1 MSQLAAVRVLSIT
14 EPVEA
19 SVELNDL
26 VTRAQQGD
34 VSSYGRIVNA
44 TERMVFAVALRVL
57 RDEALAEDAA
67 QETYLRAFRRM
78 GDLHEEAAFLTW
90 LRRIAV
96 TVALNMRRARRT
108 TFLRLDDRVDVP
120 ILDEIEARWSDAQRQ
135 QLAAALL
142 ILTPEERRLCDRRYH
157 GGWSI
162 GRLAQ
167 EAGVDEAA
175 MRKRLQ
181 RIRDKLRKDIEMA
194 EQSEIR
200 AGQSPRDLPA
210 RIVELLSRPQLTNL
224 PENPVGQVT
233 RILRGVFSQFAP
245 AELPEFIDFAAA
257 RASVTSDAIY
267 VDEAELHHV
276 DDRRILRYDM
286 TLPLLMTKRYEGQP
300 MNLWI
305 EGKVYRSGR
314 LDAQHLDAFH
324 QAEVFWLGDR
334 KDVDAWRMT
343 TLVLQS
349 VDAVLPG
356 STVRIVPT
364 KYAMCSQAW
373 ELEVERD
380 GQLHEVMAWGV
391 FTDRIVRHLGGD
403 PARHV
408 AVGAGYGLDRLAALR
423 YGIDD
428 IRKIDSATVTQ

>member
-1 MSQLAAVRVLSIT
+1 
-14 EPVEA
+14 VE
-19 SVELNDL
+19 SLNRL
-26 VTRAQQGD
+26 VSRAREGD
-34 VSSYGRIVNA
+34 VSAYGRLVRS
-44 TERMVFAVALRVL
+44 TERLVFGVALRVL

-67 QETYLRAFRRM
+67 QETFLRAFRRIA
-78 GDLHEEAAFLTW
+78 DLDEDAAFLTW
-90 LRRIAV
+90 LRRIAI
-96 TVALNMRRARRT
+96 TVAINMRRARRT
-108 TFLRLDDRVDVP
+108 TFLRLDDGVDVP

-167 EAGVDEAA
+167 DAGIDDAA
-175 MRKRLQ
+175 MRTRLQ
-181 RIRDKLRKDIEMA
+181 RIRDKLRKDIEMS

-200 AGQSPRDLPA
+200 TGQSPRDLPA

-233 RILRGVFSQFAP
+233 QILRGVFSTFAP
-245 AELPEFIDFAAA
+245 AELPEFIDFTAA
-257 RASVTSDAIY
+257 RASVTNDAIY
-267 VDEAELHHV
+267 VDEEELHHV
-276 DDRRILRYDM
+276 DERRILRYDM
-286 TLPLLMTKRYEGQP
+286 TLPLLMTKRYQGEP

-314 LDAQHLDAFH
+314 LDATHLDAFH

-334 KDVDAWRMT
+334 NDVDAWKMT

-373 ELEVERD
+373 ELEVEMD

-391 FTDRIVRHLGGD
+391 FTDRIVRHLGAD

-408 AVGAGYGLDRLAALR
+408 AVGAGYGLERLAALR

-428 IRKIDSATVTQ
+428 IRKIDSATVAQ

>member
-1 MSQLAAVRVLSIT
+1 VSFQQQNV
-14 EPVEA
+14 EP
-19 SVELNDL
+19 LNQL
-26 VTRAQQGD
+26 VTRARHGD
-34 VSSYGRIVNA
+34 VVAYGRLVTA
-44 TERMVFAVALRVL
+44 TERMVFAVAVRVL
-57 RDEALAEDAA
+57 RDETLAEDAA
-67 QETYLRAFRRM
+67 QETFLRAFRRI
-78 GDLHEEAAFLTW
+78 GDLDDEAAFLTW

-96 TVALNMRRARRT
+96 TVAINMRRARRT
-108 TFLRLDDRVDVP
+108 TFLRLDEGVDVP
-120 ILDEIEARWSDAQRQ
+120 ILDEIEARWSDAQRH

-157 GGWSI
+157 GGWSV

-167 EAGVDEAA
+167 AARVDEAA

-181 RIRDKLRKDIEMA
+181 RIRDKLRKDIEMS

-200 AGQSPRDLPA
+200 TGPSPRDLPG

-233 RILRGVFSQFAP
+233 QILRNVFAP
-245 AELPEFIDFAAA
+245 FETAELPEFIDFAAA
-257 RASVTSDAIY
+257 RAAVTNDAIY
-267 VDEAELHHV
+267 VDEGELHHV

-286 TLPLLMTKRYEGQP
+286 TLPLLMTKRYQGEP
-300 MNLWI
+300 MKLWI
-305 EGKVYRSGR
+305 EGKVYRRGR
-314 LDAQHLDAFH
+314 LDAQHLEAFH
-324 QAEVFWLGDR
+324 QAEVFWLGNR
-334 KDVDAWRMT
+334 GDVDGWRLTMM
-343 TLVLQS
+343 VLQS

-373 ELEVERD
+373 ELEVEVD
-380 GQLHEVMAWGV
+380 GQLHEVIAWGV
-391 FTDRIVRHLGGD
+391 FTDRIVRHLGAD

-408 AVGAGYGLDRLAALR
+408 AVGAGYGLERLAALR

-428 IRKIDSATVTQ
+428 IRKIDSATVAQ

>member
-1 MSQLAAVRVLSIT
+1 M
-14 EPVEA
+14 
-19 SVELNDL
+19 ELNDL

-34 VSSYGRIVNA
+34 VSCYGRLVKA

-67 QETYLRAFRRM
+67 QETYLRAFRRL
-78 GDLHEEAAFLTW
+78 GDLDDEAAFLTW

-96 TVALNMRRARRT
+96 TVAINMRRARRT
-108 TFLRLDDRVDVP
+108 TFLRLDEGVDVP
-120 ILDEIEARWSDAQRQ
+120 ILDEIEARWTDAQRH

-157 GGWSI
+157 GDWGI

-167 EAGVDEAA
+167 DAGVDEAA

-181 RIRDKLRKDIEMA
+181 RIRDKLRKDIEMS
-194 EQSEIR
+194 EQTEIGT
-200 AGQSPRDLPA
+200 GQSPRDLPA

-233 RILRGVFSQFAP
+233 QILRGVFSKFAP
-245 AELPEFIDFAAA
+245 AELPEFIDFTAA
-257 RASVTSDAIY
+257 RASVTNDAIY
-267 VDEAELHHV
+267 VDEEELHHI

-286 TLPLLMTKRYEGQP
+286 TLPLLMTKRYQGEP

-314 LDAQHLDAFH
+314 LDATHLDAFH

-334 KDVDAWRMT
+334 DDVDAWRMT

-391 FTDRIVRHLGGD
+391 FTDRIVQHLGAD

-408 AVGAGYGLDRLAALR
+408 AVGAGYGLERLAALR

>member
-1 MSQLAAVRVLSIT
+1 LDKPAVESLN
-14 EPVEA
+14 
-19 SVELNDL
+19 EL
-26 VTRAQQGD
+26 VVRARRGD
-34 VSSYGRIVNA
+34 VAACGRLVQA
-44 TERMVFAVALRVL
+44 TERMVFGVALRVL

-67 QETYLRAFRRM
+67 QETYLRAFRRIA
-78 GDLHEEAAFLTW
+78 DLQEDAAFLSW

-96 TVALNMRRARRT
+96 TIAINMRRARRT
-108 TFLRLDDRVDVP
+108 TFLRLDEGVDVP
-120 ILDEIEARWSDAQRQ
+120 VLDEIEARWSDVQRQ

-142 ILTPEERRLCDRRYH
+142 ILTPDERRLCDRRYH

-162 GRLAQ
+162 PRLAQ
-167 EAGVDEAA
+167 DAGVDDAA

-181 RIRDKLRKDIEMA
+181 RIRDKLRKDIEMS

-200 AGQSPRDLPA
+200 TGQSPRDLPA

-233 RILRGVFSQFAP
+233 QILRGVFSQFLP
-245 AELPEFIDFAAA
+245 VDVPEFVDFTAA
-257 RASVTSDAIY
+257 RADTTSDAIY
-267 VDEAELHHV
+267 IEESELHHV
-276 DDRRILRYDM
+276 DDRRVLRYDM
-286 TLPLLMTKRYEGQP
+286 TLPLLMSKRYQGEP
-300 MNLWI
+300 MKLWI
-305 EGKVYRSGR
+305 EGKVYRQGR
-314 LDAQHLDAFH
+314 LDATHLEAFH

-334 KDVDAWRMT
+334 SDVDAWRLT

-356 STVRIVPT
+356 LTVRIVPT

-373 ELEVERD
+373 ELEVEVD

-391 FTDRIVRHLGGD
+391 FTDRIVRHLGAD
-403 PARHV
+403 PERHT
-408 AVGAGYGLDRLAALR
+408 AVGAGYGLERLASVR

-428 IRKIDSATVTQ
+428 IRKIDAATVAQ

>member
-1 MSQLAAVRVLSIT
+1 V
-14 EPVEA
+14 
-19 SVELNDL
+19 DL
-26 VTRAQQGD
+26 
-34 VSSYGRIVNA
+34 
-44 TERMVFAVALRVL
+44 
-57 RDEALAEDAA
+57 
-67 QETYLRAFRRM
+67 
-78 GDLHEEAAFLTW
+78 
-90 LRRIAV
+90 
-96 TVALNMRRARRT
+96 
-108 TFLRLDDRVDVP
+108 P

-142 ILTPEERRLCDRRYH
+142 ILTPDERRVCDRRYH

-181 RIRDKLRKDIEMA
+181 RIRDKLRKDIEMS

-200 AGQSPRDLPA
+200 TGQSPRDLPA

-233 RILRGVFSQFAP
+233 QILRGVFSTFAP
-245 AELPEFIDFAAA
+245 AELPEFIDFTAA

-286 TLPLLMTKRYEGQP
+286 TLPLLMTKRYQGEP

-314 LDAQHLDAFH
+314 LDAKHLDAFH

-334 KDVDAWRMT
+334 NEVDAWRMT
-343 TLVLQS
+343 TLVLRS

-373 ELEVERD
+373 ELEVEVD

-391 FTDRIVRHLGGD
+391 FTDRIVHHLGAD

-408 AVGAGYGLDRLAALR
+408 AVGAGYGLERLAALR

-428 IRKIDSATVTQ
+428 IRKIDSATVA

>member
-1 MSQLAAVRVLSIT
+1 MDPIN
-14 EPVEA
+14 
-19 SVELNDL
+19 EL
-26 VTRAQQGD
+26 VSRARGGD
-34 VSSYGRIVNA
+34 VSAYGRLVRT
-44 TERMVFAVALRVL
+44 TERMVFAVTLRVL

-67 QETYLRAFRRM
+67 QETYLRAFRRI
-78 GDLHEEAAFLTW
+78 GDLGDEAAFLTW

-96 TVALNMRRARRT
+96 TVAINMRRARRT
-108 TFLRLDDRVDVP
+108 TFLRLDEGVDVP
-120 ILDEIEARWSDAQRQ
+120 ILDEIEARWSDVQRQ

-167 EAGVDEAA
+167 DAGVDEAA

-181 RIRDKLRKDIEMA
+181 RIRDKLRKDIEMS
-194 EQSEIR
+194 EQSEIGT
-200 AGQSPRDLPA
+200 GQSPRDLPA

-233 RILRGVFSQFAP
+233 QILRGVFSTFAP
-245 AELPEFIDFAAA
+245 ADLPEFIDYTAA
-257 RASVTSDAIY
+257 RESVTSDAIY
-267 VDEAELHHV
+267 VDEGELHHV

-286 TLPLLMTKRYEGQP
+286 TLPLLMTKRYQGEP
-300 MNLWI
+300 MNLWM
-305 EGKVYRSGR
+305 EGKVYRRYDR
-314 LDAQHLDAFH
+314 LDATHLEAFH

-334 KDVDAWRMT
+334 TDVDAWRMT

-356 STVRIVPT
+356 STVRLVPT

-391 FTDRIVRHLGGD
+391 FTDRIVRHLGAD

>member
-1 MSQLAAVRVLSIT
+1 MSQLAAIRVLCIT

-19 SVELNDL
+19 SVDLNEL

-96 TVALNMRRARRT
+96 TVAINMRRARRT

-167 EAGVDEAA
+167 EAGVDETA

-200 AGQSPRDLPA
+200 TGQSPRDLPA

-314 LDAQHLDAFH
+314 LDAKHLDAFH

>member
-1 MSQLAAVRVLSIT
+1 METLS
-14 EPVEA
+14 
-19 SVELNDL
+19 ELVD
-26 VTRAQQGD
+26 RARHGD
-34 VSSYGRIVNA
+34 VAACGRLVEA
-44 TERMVFAVALRVL
+44 TERMVVGVALRVL

-67 QETYLRAFRRM
+67 QETFLRAFRRI
-78 GDLHEEAAFLTW
+78 GDLEEDAAFLVW

-96 TVALNMRRARRT
+96 TVAMNMRRARRT
-108 TFLRLDDRVDVP
+108 TFLRLDDGVDVP

-162 GRLAQ
+162 GRLAGD
-167 EAGVDEAA
+167 AGVDEAA

-181 RIRDKLRKDIEMA
+181 RIRDKLRKDIEMS

-200 AGQSPRDLPA
+200 IGQSPHDLPG

-233 RILRGVFSQFAP
+233 QILRRVFSQFVP
-245 AELPEFIDFAAA
+245 AELPEFIDFTAA
-257 RASVTSDAIY
+257 RQSVTNDAIY
-267 VDEAELHHV
+267 VEESELHHV

-286 TLPLLMTKRYEGQP
+286 TLPLLMTKRYEGAP

-305 EGKVYRSGR
+305 EGKVYRHGR
-314 LDAQHLDAFH
+314 LDATHLDAFH

-334 KDVDAWRMT
+334 EQVDAWRMT

-373 ELEVERD
+373 ELEVEMD
-380 GQLHEVMAWGV
+380 GQLHEVIAWGV
-391 FTDRIVRHLGGD
+391 FTDRIVRHLGAD

-408 AVGAGYGLDRLAALR
+408 AVGAGYGLERIAALR

-428 IRKIDSATVTQ
+428 IRKITSATVAQ

>member
-1 MSQLAAVRVLSIT
+1 MDPLN
-14 EPVEA
+14 
-19 SVELNDL
+19 EL
-26 VTRAQQGD
+26 VSRAREGD
-34 VSSYGRIVNA
+34 VSAYGRLVRT
-44 TERMVFAVALRVL
+44 TERMVFAVAFRVL

-67 QETYLRAFRRM
+67 QETYLRAFRRI
-78 GDLHEEAAFLTW
+78 GDLDEEAAFLTW

-96 TVALNMRRARRT
+96 TVAINMRRARRT
-108 TFLRLDDRVDVP
+108 TFLRLDEGVDVP
-120 ILDEIEARWSDAQRQ
+120 ILDEIEARWTDAQRQ

-167 EAGVDEAA
+167 DAGVDEAA

-181 RIRDKLRKDIEMA
+181 RIRDKLRKDIEMS
-194 EQSEIR
+194 EQTEIGT
-200 AGQSPRDLPA
+200 GQSPRDLPA

-233 RILRGVFSQFAP
+233 QILRGVFSKFAP
-245 AELPEFIDFAAA
+245 AELPEFIDFTAA
-257 RASVTSDAIY
+257 RASVTNDAIY
-267 VDEAELHHV
+267 VDEEELHHI

-286 TLPLLMTKRYEGQP
+286 TLPLLMTKRYQGEP

-314 LDAQHLDAFH
+314 LDATHLDAFH

-334 KDVDAWRMT
+334 DDVDAWRMT

-380 GQLHEVMAWGV
+380 GQMHEVIAWGV
-391 FTDRIVRHLGGD
+391 FTDRIVRHLGAD

-408 AVGAGYGLDRLAALR
+408 AVGAGYGLERLAALR

-428 IRKIDSATVTQ
+428 IRKIDSATVAQ

>member
-1 MSQLAAVRVLSIT
+1 VESLNELVVR
-14 EPVEA
+14 A
-19 SVELNDL
+19 
-26 VTRAQQGD
+26 RQGD
-34 VSSYGRIVNA
+34 VSAYGRLVQA

-67 QETYLRAFRRM
+67 QETYLRAFRRIA
-78 GDLHEEAAFLTW
+78 DLEEEGAFLTW
-90 LRRIAV
+90 LRRIV
-96 TVALNMRRARRT
+96 ITVAINMRRARRT

-120 ILDEIEARWSDAQRQ
+120 ILDEIEARWSDAQRH

-162 GRLAQ
+162 SRLA
-167 EAGVDEAA
+167 EDVGIDEAA

-200 AGQSPRDLPA
+200 TGQSPRDLPG

-233 RILRGVFSQFAP
+233 QMLRGVFSQFRP
-245 AELPEFIDFAAA
+245 MELPEFIDFAAA
-257 RASVTSDAIY
+257 RASVTNDAIY

-276 DDRRILRYDM
+276 NDRQILRYDM
-286 TLPLLMTKRYEGQP
+286 TLPLLMTMRYQDEP
-300 MNLWI
+300 MRVWI
-305 EGKVYRSGR
+305 EGKVYRRGR
-314 LDAQHLDAFH
+314 LDAKHLEAFH
-324 QAEVFWLGDR
+324 QAEVFWLADR
-334 KDVDAWRMT
+334 RDVDAWRMT
-343 TLVLQS
+343 SLVLQS
-349 VDAVLPG
+349 VDALLPG
-356 STVRIVPT
+356 VTVRIVPT

-373 ELEVERD
+373 ELEVEVD
-380 GQLHEVMAWGV
+380 GQLHEVLAWGV
-391 FTDRIVRHLGGD
+391 FTDRIVSHLGAD

-408 AVGAGYGLDRLAALR
+408 AVGAGYGLERLAALR

-428 IRKIDSATVTQ
+428 IRKIDSATVAQ

>member
-1 MSQLAAVRVLSIT
+1 M
-14 EPVEA
+14 EPLN
-19 SVELNDL
+19 EL
-26 VTRAQQGD
+26 VARARRGD
-34 VSSYGRIVNA
+34 VAAYGRLVQA
-44 TERMVFAVALRVL
+44 TERMVFGVALRVL
-57 RDEALAEDAA
+57 RDDALAQDAA
-67 QETYLRAFRRM
+67 QETYLRAFRRV
-78 GDLHEEAAFLTW
+78 GVLEEDAAFLSW

-96 TVALNMRRARRT
+96 TVAINMRRARRT
-108 TFLRLDDRVDVP
+108 TFLRLDEGVDVP
-120 ILDEIEARWSDAQRQ
+120 ILDELEARWSDAQRH

-157 GGWSI
+157 GGWTV
-162 GRLAQ
+162 GRLAR

-181 RIRDKLRKDIEMA
+181 RVRDKLRKDIEMA

-200 AGQSPRDLPA
+200 TGQSPRDLPG
-210 RIVELLSRPQLTNL
+210 RIVELLSRPRLTNL

-233 RILRGVFSQFAP
+233 QILRAVFSQFVP

-257 RASVTSDAIY
+257 REAATSDAIY
-267 VDEAELHHV
+267 VEESELHHV

-286 TLPLLMTKRYEGQP
+286 TLPLLMTKRYEGTP

-305 EGKVYRSGR
+305 EGKVYRRGR
-314 LDAQHLDAFH
+314 LDATHLEAFH
-324 QAEVFWLGDR
+324 QAEVFWLGNR
-334 KDVDAWRMT
+334 EDVDAWRMT
-343 TLVLQS
+343 TLVLRS

-373 ELEVERD
+373 ELEVEVD

-391 FTDRIVRHLGGD
+391 FTDRIVRHLGAD

-408 AVGAGYGLDRLAALR
+408 AVGAGYGLERLAAVR

-428 IRKIDSATVTQ
+428 IRKIESATVA

>member
-1 MSQLAAVRVLSIT
+1 MESLNQLVM
-14 EPVEA
+14 
-19 SVELNDL
+19 
-26 VTRAQQGD
+26 RARQGD
-34 VSSYGRIVNA
+34 VAAYGRLVRA

-67 QETYLRAFRRM
+67 QETYLRAFRRIT
-78 GDLHEEAAFLTW
+78 DLGEDAAFLTW

-96 TVALNMRRARRT
+96 TVAINMRRSRRRT
-108 TFLRLDDRVDVP
+108 FLCLDDGLDVP
-120 ILDEIEARWSDAQRQ
+120 ILDEIEARWSDVQRQ

-162 GRLAQ
+162 GRLARD
-167 EAGVDEAA
+167 AGIDEAA
-175 MRKRLQ
+175 MRKRMQ
-181 RIRDKLRKDIEMA
+181 RIREKLRKDIEMS

-200 AGQSPRDLPA
+200 TGESPRDLPG

-233 RILRGVFSQFAP
+233 QILRRVFAGYE
-245 AELPEFIDFAAA
+245 AVELPEFVDFTAA
-257 RASVTSDAIY
+257 RESVTNDAIY
-267 VDEAELHHV
+267 VEESELHHV
-276 DDRRILRYDM
+276 DERRILRYDM
-286 TLPLLMTKRYEGQP
+286 TLPLLMTRRYQGQP

-305 EGKVYRSGR
+305 EGKVYRRGR
-314 LDAQHLDAFH
+314 LDATHLEAFH
-324 QAEVFWLGDR
+324 QAEVFALGNR
-334 KDVDAWRMT
+334 GELDAWRMT
-343 TLVLQS
+343 TMVMQS

-356 STVRIVPT
+356 TTMRIVPT

-373 ELEVERD
+373 ELEAEVD

-391 FTDRIVRHLGGD
+391 FTDQIVKHLGAD
-403 PARHV
+403 PAKHV
-408 AVGAGYGLDRLAALR
+408 AVGAGYGLERLAALR

-428 IRKIDSATVTQ
+428 IRKIESATVAQ

>member
-1 MSQLAAVRVLSIT
+1 METIN
-14 EPVEA
+14 
-19 SVELNDL
+19 ELVIRARNGEVSPCGRL
-26 VTRAQQGD
+26 VA
-34 VSSYGRIVNA
+34 A
-44 TERMVFAVALRVL
+44 TERMVFAVALRIL
-57 RDEALAEDAA
+57 RDETLAEDAA
-67 QETYLRAFRRM
+67 QETFLRAFRRIAELK
-78 GDLHEEAAFLTW
+78 DDAAFLTW

-96 TVALNMRRARRT
+96 TVAINMRRTRRT
-108 TFLRLDDRVDVP
+108 TFLRLDDGVDVP
-120 ILDEIEARWSDAQRQ
+120 ILDEIEARWSDTQRQ

-142 ILTPEERRLCDRRYH
+142 ILTPGERRLCDRRYH

-162 GRLAQ
+162 GRLAHD
-167 EAGVDEAA
+167 EGVDEAA

-181 RIRDKLRKDIEMA
+181 RIRDKLRKDIEMS
-194 EQSEIR
+194 EQSEIGT
-200 AGQSPRDLPA
+200 GQSPRDLPA

-233 RILRGVFSQFAP
+233 QILRQVFSQFVP
-245 AELPEFIDFAAA
+245 AELPEFIDFTAA

-305 EGKVYRSGR
+305 EGKVYRRYDR
-314 LDAQHLDAFH
+314 LDTKHLDAFH

-334 KDVDAWRMT
+334 NDVDAWKMT

-349 VDAVLPG
+349 VDAVVPG

-373 ELEVERD
+373 ELEVEHD

-391 FTDRIVRHLGGD
+391 FTDRIVRHLGAD

-408 AVGAGYGLDRLAALR
+408 AVGAGYGLERLAALR

-428 IRKIDSATVTQ
+428 IRKIDSATVAQ

>member
-1 MSQLAAVRVLSIT
+1 MSQLAAIRVLCIT

-19 SVELNDL
+19 SVDLNEL

-96 TVALNMRRARRT
+96 TVAINMRRARRT

-120 ILDEIEARWSDAQRQ
+120 ILDETEARWSDAQRQ

-233 RILRGVFSQFAP
+233 RILRDVFSQFAP

-334 KDVDAWRMT
+334 QDVDAWRMT

>member
-1 MSQLAAVRVLSIT
+1 MESLNELVGRARAGDVAAYGR
-14 EPVEA
+14 
-19 SVELNDL
+19 L
-26 VTRAQQGD
+26 VT
-34 VSSYGRIVNA
+34 A

-67 QETYLRAFRRM
+67 QETFVRAFRRIA
-78 GDLHEEAAFLTW
+78 DLDEDAAFLTW

-96 TVALNMRRARRT
+96 TVAMNMRRARRT
-108 TFLRLDDRVDVP
+108 TFLRLDDGVDVP
-120 ILDEIEARWSDAQRQ
+120 VLDEIEARWSDAQRQ

-142 ILTPEERRLCDRRYH
+142 ILTPDERRLCDRRYH

-162 GRLAQ
+162 GRLASD
-167 EAGVDEAA
+167 AGVDEAA

-181 RIRDKLRKDIEMA
+181 RIRDKLRKDIEMS
-194 EQSEIR
+194 EQSEV
-200 AGQSPRDLPA
+200 GTGHSPRDLPG

-233 RILRGVFSQFAP
+233 QILRRVFSQFVP

-257 RASVTSDAIY
+257 RQSVTNDAIY
-267 VDEAELHHV
+267 VEASELHHV

-305 EGKVYRSGR
+305 EGKVYRQGR
-314 LDAQHLDAFH
+314 LDAQHLEAFH
-324 QAEVFWLGDR
+324 QAEVFWLGNR
-334 KDVDAWRMT
+334 QDVDAWRMT

-364 KYAMCSQAW
+364 KYAMCSQSW
-373 ELEVERD
+373 ELEVELD
-380 GQLHEVMAWGV
+380 GQLHEVIAWGV
-391 FTDRIVRHLGGD
+391 FTDRIVRHLGAD

-408 AVGAGYGLDRLAALR
+408 AVGAGYGLERLAALR

-428 IRKIDSATVTQ
+428 IRKIDSATVA

>member
-1 MSQLAAVRVLSIT
+1 
-14 EPVEA
+14 VETIN
-19 SVELNDL
+19 EL
-26 VTRAQQGD
+26 VMRARHGD
-34 VSSYGRIVNA
+34 VSACGRLVQA
-44 TERMVFAVALRVL
+44 TERMVFAVALRIL
-57 RDEALAEDAA
+57 RDPALAEDAA
-67 QETYLRAFRRM
+67 QETYLRAFRRFAELQE
-78 GDLHEEAAFLTW
+78 DAAFLAW
-90 LRRIAV
+90 LRRIVV
-96 TVALNMRRARRT
+96 TVAINMRRARRV
-108 TFLRLDDRVDVP
+108 TFLRLDDGVDVP
-120 ILDEIEARWSDAQRQ
+120 ILDEIEARWSDVQRQ

-162 GRLAQ
+162 GRLAHD
-167 EAGVDEAA
+167 AGVDEAA

-181 RIRDKLRKDIEMA
+181 RIREKLRKDIEMS
-194 EQSEIR
+194 EQSDVR

-210 RIVELLSRPQLTNL
+210 RIVELLSRPQLTSL

-233 RILRGVFSQFAP
+233 QILRGVFSQFAP
-245 AELPEFIDFAAA
+245 AELPEFVDFAAA
-257 RASVTSDAIY
+257 RAMATSDAIY
-267 VDEAELHHV
+267 VEESELHHV
-276 DDRRILRYDM
+276 DDRRILRDDM
-286 TLPLLMTKRYEGQP
+286 TLPLLMTKRYEGKP
-300 MNLWI
+300 MHLWI
-305 EGKVYRSGR
+305 EGKVYRKYDH
-314 LDAQHLDAFH
+314 LDTKHLDAFH

-334 KDVDAWRMT
+334 SDVDAWKMT

-349 VDAVLPG
+349 VDAVVPR

-391 FTDRIVRHLGGD
+391 FTDRIVRHLGAD

-408 AVGAGYGLDRLAALR
+408 AVGAGYGLERLAALR

>member
-1 MSQLAAVRVLSIT
+1 M
-14 EPVEA
+14 EP
-19 SVELNDL
+19 LNDL
-26 VTRAQQGD
+26 VNRARLGD
-34 VSSYGRIVNA
+34 VTAYGRLVHA
-44 TERMVFAVALRVL
+44 TERMVFGVALRVL

-67 QETYLRAFRRM
+67 QETYLRAFRRIAA
-78 GDLHEEAAFLTW
+78 LEEDAAFLTW

-96 TVALNMRRARRT
+96 TVAINMRRARRT
-108 TFLRLDDRVDVP
+108 TFLRLDDGLDIP
-120 ILDEIEARWSDAQRQ
+120 ILDELEARWSDAQRQ

-157 GGWSI
+157 GGWTI
-162 GRLAQ
+162 GRLARDG
-167 EAGVDEAA
+167 GVDEPA

-181 RIRDKLRKDIEMA
+181 RIRDKLRKDIEMS

-200 AGQSPRDLPA
+200 TGQSPRDLPG
-210 RIVELLSRPQLTNL
+210 RIIELLSRPQLTNL

-233 RILRGVFSQFAP
+233 QILRRVFSGFVP
-245 AELPEFIDFAAA
+245 VELPEFVDFAAA
-257 RASVTSDAIY
+257 RENVTSDAIY
-267 VDEAELHHV
+267 VEESELHRV

-305 EGKVYRSGR
+305 EGKVYRQGR
-314 LDAQHLDAFH
+314 LDATHLEAFH
-324 QAEVFWLGDR
+324 QAEVFWLGNR
-334 KDVDAWRMT
+334 NDVDAWRLT

-373 ELEVERD
+373 ELEVEAD
-380 GQLHEVMAWGV
+380 GVLHEVMAWGV
-391 FTDRIVRHLGGD
+391 FTDRIVRHLGAD
-403 PARHV
+403 PAKHT
-408 AVGAGYGLDRLAALR
+408 AVGAGYGLERLAALR
-423 YGIDD
+423 YGFDD
-428 IRKIDSATVTQ
+428 VRKIEGATVTQEVRTL

>member
-1 MSQLAAVRVLSIT
+1 
-14 EPVEA
+14 VETLN
-19 SVELNDL
+19 ELVD
-26 VTRAQQGD
+26 RARQGD
-34 VSSYGRIVNA
+34 VSACGRLVEA
-44 TERMVFAVALRVL
+44 TERMVFGVALRIL

-67 QETYLRAFRRM
+67 QETFLRAFRRI
-78 GDLHEEAAFLTW
+78 GDLGETAAFLTW

-96 TVALNMRRARRT
+96 TVAMNMRRARRT
-108 TFLRLDDRVDVP
+108 TFLCLDDGVDVP
-120 ILDEIEARWSDAQRQ
+120 ILDEIEARWSEAQRH

-142 ILTPEERRLCDRRYH
+142 ILTPDERRLCDRRYH
-157 GGWSI
+157 GRWTV
-162 GRLAQ
+162 GRLASD
-167 EAGVDEAA
+167 AGVDEAA

-181 RIRDKLRKDIEMA
+181 RIRDKLRKDIEMS

-200 AGQSPRDLPA
+200 TGQSPRDLPG

-233 RILRGVFSQFAP
+233 QILRRVFSQFVP
-245 AELPEFIDFAAA
+245 ADLPEFIDFAAA
-257 RASVTSDAIY
+257 RQSVTSDAIY
-267 VDEAELHHV
+267 VEESELHHV
-276 DDRRILRYDM
+276 DERRILRYDM

-305 EGKVYRSGR
+305 EGKVYRQGR
-314 LDAQHLDAFH
+314 LDAKHLEAFH

-334 KDVDAWRMT
+334 EDVDAWRMT

-373 ELEVERD
+373 ELEVEMD

-391 FTDRIVRHLGGD
+391 FTDRIVRHLGAD

-408 AVGAGYGLDRLAALR
+408 AVGAGYGLERIAALR

-428 IRKIDSATVTQ
+428 IRKIDSATVAQ

>member
-1 MSQLAAVRVLSIT
+1 MDPLN
-14 EPVEA
+14 
-19 SVELNDL
+19 EL
-26 VTRAQQGD
+26 VSRAREGD
-34 VSSYGRIVNA
+34 VSAYGRLVRA
-44 TERMVFAVALRVL
+44 TERMVFAVTLRVL

-67 QETYLRAFRRM
+67 QETYLRAYRRI
-78 GDLHEEAAFLTW
+78 GDLDEDAAFLTW

-96 TVALNMRRARRT
+96 SVAINMRRARRT
-108 TFLRLDDRVDVP
+108 TFLRLDEGVDVP

-167 EAGVDEAA
+167 DSGVDEAA

-181 RIRDKLRKDIEMA
+181 RVRDKLRKDIEMA

-200 AGQSPRDLPA
+200 TGQSPRDLPA
-210 RIVELLSRPQLTNL
+210 RIVELLSRPQLTSL

-233 RILRGVFSQFAP
+233 QILRGVFSKFAP
-245 AELPEFIDFAAA
+245 AELPEFIDYAAA
-257 RASVTSDAIY
+257 RESVTNDAIY
-267 VDEAELHHV
+267 VDEGELHHV

-286 TLPLLMTKRYEGQP
+286 TLPLLMTKRYEGHP

-305 EGKVYRSGR
+305 EGKVYRRYDR
-314 LDAQHLDAFH
+314 LDPTHLEAFH

-343 TLVLQS
+343 TMVLQS

-356 STVRIVPT
+356 LTVRLVPT

-373 ELEVERD
+373 ELEVEKD

-391 FTDRIVRHLGGD
+391 FTDRIVRHLGAD